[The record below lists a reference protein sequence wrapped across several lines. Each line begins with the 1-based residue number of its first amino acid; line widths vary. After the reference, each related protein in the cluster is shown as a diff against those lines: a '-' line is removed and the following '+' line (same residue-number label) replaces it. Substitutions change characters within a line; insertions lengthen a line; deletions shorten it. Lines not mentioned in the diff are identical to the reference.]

1 MIFFRKAVD
10 SKKVMRPKQPSKLRP
25 KKSTLDFVSP
35 SPSCGLTFSYW
46 NVNGLNFQAAWAI
59 EQALTE
65 KVLGCKPPNNE
76 DNKGPAGIVS
86 EKLSFYY

>member
-1 MIFFRKAVD
+1 MIFFIRKAVA

-25 KKSTLDFVSP
+25 KKSTVDFVSP

-65 KVLGCKPPNNE
+65 KVLGCNLLIIQLIKAILVP
-76 DNKGPAGIVS
+76 IHT
-86 EKLSFYY
+86 YI